1 MIINVTMV
9 TLLYIIYM
17 QAAIEEIKDM
27 KSPGQHHRVVCQIV
41 NDVLEKPAVAR
52 SNTGKL
58 FHQLIR
64 KSVISKE
71 KFTEG

>member
-1 MIINVTMV
+1 MYT
-9 TLLYIIYM
+9 
-17 QAAIEEIKDM
+17 QAAIEEVKDM
-27 KSPGQHHRVVCQIV
+27 KSPGKHHRIVYQIV
-41 NDVLEKPAVAR
+41 NDVLEKPSVAR

-64 KSVISKE
+64 RNVISKD

>member
-1 MIINVTMV
+1 M
-9 TLLYIIYM
+9 YM
-17 QAAIEEIKDM
+17 QAAIEEVKDM
-27 KSPGQHHRVVCQIV
+27 KSPGKHHRVVYQIV
-41 NDVLEKPAVAR
+41 NDVLKKPAVAK

-64 KSVISKE
+64 RNVISKE